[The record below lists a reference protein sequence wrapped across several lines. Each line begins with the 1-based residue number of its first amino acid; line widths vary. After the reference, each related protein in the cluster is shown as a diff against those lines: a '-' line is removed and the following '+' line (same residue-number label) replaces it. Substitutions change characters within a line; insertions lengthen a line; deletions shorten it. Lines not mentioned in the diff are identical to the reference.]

1 MLTVALE
8 RPEWGMRMK
17 ELMDDWHMA
26 SYNASREE
34 LEQFKNDL
42 CEFVTTLMPAER
54 LNDEQRFESD

>member
-8 RPEWGMRMK
+8 RPEWGIRMK

-26 SYNASREE
+26 FYNVNREE
-34 LEQFKNDL
+34 LEEFKNDL

-54 LNDEQRFESD
+54 LNDEQQFGSN